1 MPADRIQPIL
11 AAIVDL
17 ARVDAPQAL
26 DLALAEARGLVSD
39 AGQQRDPAQL
49 RALQDGLQGTLA
61 VLEREQQQVA
71 RELGALQREALH
83 RQGYRSAVA
92 RTPAIDWRG

>member
-17 ARVDAPQAL
+17 ARVDAPRAL

-39 AGQQRDPAQL
+39 AGQERDPDRL
-49 RALQDGLQGTLA
+49 LSLQAGLQRTLA

-71 RELGALQREALH
+71 RELGALQREALQ

-92 RTPAIDWRG
+92 RAPAIDWRG

>member
-1 MPADRIQPIL
+1 MPADRLQPIL
-11 AAIVDL
+11 SAIVDL

-39 AGQQRDPAQL
+39 AGQERDPARLQ
-49 RALQDGLQGTLA
+49 ALQADLQRTVA

-71 RELGALQREALH
+71 RELGSLQREALQ